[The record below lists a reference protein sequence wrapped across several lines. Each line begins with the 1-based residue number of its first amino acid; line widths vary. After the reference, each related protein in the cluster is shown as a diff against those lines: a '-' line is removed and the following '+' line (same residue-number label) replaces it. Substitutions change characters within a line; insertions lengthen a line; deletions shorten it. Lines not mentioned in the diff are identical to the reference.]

1 MLKEK
6 IKGLKQRLKAWNKE
20 QFGNIQQK
28 IKRIELE
35 LNTLETEGDERQ
47 LSDQELQ
54 LRKKLQED
62 LWVAANS
69 YESMLRQMART
80 KWIKEGDCNSRF
92 FHLTVNGNH
101 RHNMLRGLLV
111 DGCWIED
118 PNKIKE
124 EVCQF
129 FMKRFEWEFGK
140 LKL

>member
-1 MLKEK
+1 M
-6 IKGLKQRLKAWNKE
+6 
-20 QFGNIQQK
+20 
-28 IKRIELE
+28 
-35 LNTLETEGDERQ
+35 
-47 LSDQELQ
+47 
-54 LRKKLQED
+54 
-62 LWVAANS
+62 AANS

-111 DGCWIED
+111 DGCWIEE

-129 FMKRFEWEFGK
+129 FMEGCEEGK
-140 LKL
+140 MERPRVDGVCFQAIAQNKMIS